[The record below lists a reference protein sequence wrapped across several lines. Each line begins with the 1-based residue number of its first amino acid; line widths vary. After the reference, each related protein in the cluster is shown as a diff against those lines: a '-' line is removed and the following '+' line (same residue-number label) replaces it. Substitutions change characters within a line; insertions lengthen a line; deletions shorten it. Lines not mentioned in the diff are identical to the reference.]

1 MNSILDL
8 VKYLVYGMIVYI
20 LFTYVPQVKL
30 PLSDVMVITIV
41 IMMTYIFLD
50 LLAPHKN
57 IENLDPDFYDQ
68 VKQYAEEKEIP
79 LPDDPLFTELSN
91 KESIGLGDENDNVNN
106 NDSYLISTNEDS
118 PDKSL
123 KVARILVDSGI
134 SSDEIGNLLET
145 CKVDK
150 NGCYNKINTMK
161 NDEII
166 TVEEFNDLVDILI
179 GLKSEFEDLVNLLD
193 LEDSQKDELIKLCKF
208 NKKDC
213 QTSINLLDNIT
224 DEQKIELLTE
234 LDNLYSPEYLLDNSI
249 LPENIKNEIKELCT
263 EDKDKCKEKINSLD
277 ILNEDQKSTL
287 INAFLLKSENIK
299 TIVKNKDPKFLLL
312 KKTLKE
318 ADSDLNNE
326 VLENVFDLCNENEEK
341 CINKFNELV
350 LSGQLNT
357 NEKILLNLFFGL
369 NGYVNL
375 FNILKEK
382 KLSVLDIIEL
392 SYVSQQDI
400 PLSLCGSVLKKFIYK
415 GKISEEDSEEIL
427 DKLRKLNQGKNVR
440 SSEVVNQLVEN
451 DDLTILEAT
460 TIHKTCSLKNSLS
473 CANFLKQSF
482 KFGNL
487 TETQIKQILISYNK
501 YDSTQLDSKSFG
513 SISNE
518 SELGSR
524 NTSQNLSALKNAFGD
539 SEMKYTQLDPRM
551 HKPLGEHTKD
561 FGNKFEYGYSYLN
574 TDKWTV
580 PMYRP
585 PVCKTDNDCKVCPS
599 ATSGYPVDLKEWN
612 KSTKIMPP
620 DNISLEYINKLNQ
633 QDN

>member
-68 VKQYAEEKEIP
+68 VKQYAEENDIP
-79 LPDDPLFTELSN
+79 SPDDPLFTGLSD
-91 KESIGLGDENDNVNN
+91 KENTGLGDENENVNN
-106 NDSYLISTNEDS
+106 TDSYLVSTNEDS

-123 KVARILVDSGI
+123 KVARILVNSGI

-166 TVEEFNDLVDILI
+166 SLEEFNDLVEILI
-179 GLKSEFEDLVNLLD
+179 GLKSEFEELVNLLD
-193 LEDSQKDELIKLCKF
+193 LEDSQKDEIIKLCKF

-234 LDNLYSPEYLLDNSI
+234 LDNLYSPDYLLDISI
-249 LPENIKNEIKELCT
+249 LPEDIKNEVKELCS
-263 EDKDKCKEKINSLD
+263 DDMDKCREKIYSLD
-277 ILNEDQKSTL
+277 MLNEDQKTTL
-287 INAFLLKSENIK
+287 YNAFTVEYNKPNV
-299 TIVKNKDPKFLLL
+299 IVKSKDPKLLLL
-312 KKTLKE
+312 KKIMKE
-318 ADSDLNNE
+318 TNSDLNNE
-326 VLENVFDLCNENEEK
+326 ILENIYGLCSENDEK

-357 NEKILLNLFFGL
+357 NEKIILNIFFGL
-369 NGYVNL
+369 NGYINL
-375 FNILKEK
+375 FNIIKNNNM
-382 KLSVLDIIEL
+382 SVLDLMEL
-392 SYVSQQDI
+392 SYISQQDI
-400 PLSLCGSVLKKFIYK
+400 PLSLCGSVLKKFIFR
-415 GKISEEDSEEIL
+415 GKISEENSEEII

-440 SSEVVNQLVEN
+440 SSEIVNQLVEN
-451 DDLTILEAT
+451 DGLTTLEAT

-473 CANFLKQSF
+473 CANYLKQSF

-524 NTSQNLSALKNAFGD
+524 NTAQNLSAIKNAYGE

-551 HKPLGEHTKD
+551 HTPLGEHTKD

-620 DNISLEYINKLNQ
+620 DNISLEYINKLN
-633 QDN
+633 DN

>member
-50 LLAPHKN
+50 LLAPHRN
-57 IENLDPDFYDQ
+57 IENLDPDFFDQ
-68 VKQYAEEKEIP
+68 VKQYAEENNIP
-79 LPDDPLFTELSN
+79 SPDDPLFTDLSN
-91 KESIGLGDENDNVNN
+91 KETIGLGDENENVNN
-106 NDSYLISTNEDS
+106 SDSYLVSTNDES

-123 KVARILVDSGI
+123 KVARILVNSGL
-134 SSDEIGNLLET
+134 SSNEIGNLLEV

-166 TVEEFNDLVDILI
+166 SKEEFDDLVDILI
-179 GLKSEFEDLVNLLD
+179 GLKSDFESLVNLLD
-193 LEDSQKDELIKLCKF
+193 LENTQKIELIKLCKF

-234 LDNLYSPEYLLDNSI
+234 LDNLYSPDYLLDISI
-249 LPENIKNEIKELCT
+249 LPQNVKNEIKELCS
-263 EDKDKCKEKINSLD
+263 EDIEKCKEKIYSLD

-287 INAFLLKSENIK
+287 INSFSVSSEQQEI
-299 TIVKNKDPKFLLL
+299 IVKQKNPKFLLL
-312 KKTLKE
+312 QKLLKE
-318 ADSDLNNE
+318 SQSDLNDQI
-326 VLENVFDLCNENEEK
+326 LENVFQLCTDNQEK

-350 LSGQLNT
+350 LAGQLNT
-357 NEKILLNLFFGL
+357 NEKILFNLFFGL
-369 NGYVNL
+369 NGYINL
-375 FNILKEK
+375 FNIINDKNM
-382 KLSVLDIIEL
+382 KLIDVIEI
-392 SYVSQQDI
+392 SYVTQQNI

-415 GKISEEDSEEIL
+415 GKISDEDSEEII

-440 SSEVVNQLVEN
+440 SSEIINQLVEN

-473 CANFLKQSF
+473 CANYLKNTF

-487 TETQIKQILISYNK
+487 TETQTKQILMAYNK
-501 YDSTQLDSKSFG
+501 YDSTKLDTKNFG

-518 SELGSR
+518 SDLGSR
-524 NTSQNLSALKNAFGD
+524 NTSENLSAIKNAYGE

-551 HKPLGEHTKD
+551 HTPLGEHTKD

-620 DNISLEYINKLNQ
+620 DNISLEYINKLN
-633 QDN
+633 DN